1 MTANYIRT
9 YKMCVLMSD
18 DIIIIGIV
26 VVVII
31 TTITTIT
38 TINTTTIIIISLP
51 ERHQDFC
58 SSWRRR

>member
-31 TTITTIT
+31 TTITTI
-38 TINTTTIIIISLP
+38 IIISLP